1 MDLASSAVFPPN
13 ITIFSLSLLS
23 FLRNTSE
30 NIDAKTRLKRVLFFF
45 FF

>member
-13 ITIFSLSLLS
+13 ITIFSLLS